1 MQKATAALSAG
12 QTDQALATL
21 KSTDELCERVEA
33 PPPLHALVVRM
44 YTDAAR
50 KKATPEVYV
59 EVRASL
65 TRVVAKNEEAEYR
78 PGIPK
83 EVQTDLR
90 ARLAELLANW
100 GEMEREAGDYGTSAI
115 VLEKA
120 VQTFRRMGDA
130 WEYMAAT
137 QNRLAVV
144 LVEANDGEAAL
155 AALKKAEEYAESVP
169 KHQDQLMQ
177 QTHSHR
183 GSAYARL
190 GQMEQAK
197 EHYTK
202 ALDMAYA
209 QGQEDLAAEINERLA
224 LFEQT
229 EQKTADTSEAGK
241 PVVAAGDGDQYL

>member
-1 MQKATAALSAG
+1 MGKQDDAKAARLVQASMQKATAALSAG

-50 KKATPEVYV
+50 KKVRFPASSTDSPSTNQYTRRQIYSPSTFDNDVGHIGTFFACYGFQWQATPEVYV

-130 WEYMAAT
+130 WEYAT
-137 QNRLAVV
+137 DFLA
-144 LVEANDGEAAL
+144 NSRSRYKDN
-155 AALKKAEEYAESVP
+155 SVSP
-169 KHQDQLMQ
+169 STL
-177 QTHSHR
+177 
-183 GSAYARL
+183 
-190 GQMEQAK
+190 
-197 EHYTK
+197 
-202 ALDMAYA
+202 
-209 QGQEDLAAEINERLA
+209 
-224 LFEQT
+224 
-229 EQKTADTSEAGK
+229 
-241 PVVAAGDGDQYL
+241 